1 VGNSLECT
9 DTGDSFLNRT
19 PIAQSLRSAINK
31 WGLVKLKS
39 FCKAKDTVIWT
50 KQHPAK
56 WGKNFTNFTSDGGLL
71 FKISKELKKLDINK
85 PNYPIKKG
93 IQT

>member
-1 VGNSLECT
+1 M
-9 DTGDSFLNRT
+9 
-19 PIAQSLRSAINK
+19 
-31 WGLVKLKS
+31 KLKS

-85 PNYPIKKG
+85 PNKPIKKG